1 MKNIQKGFTL
11 IELMVT
17 IAIMAIMLAIA
28 IPNLSEWV
36 AKRRVAAAAEKVA
49 NMIRFGRAEAAR
61 LNSPVYLCP
70 VQIRVDGTPNNQ
82 CRSYYVDDP
91 SYKGGSGLM
100 LWADSN
106 LDKRYERAK
115 DKSLKVSILNKADDP
130 QIKYQMR
137 SIKYD
142 GSDADKGA
150 NASILAFFPDGSI
163 RRITTQGANNPA
175 FRESYPVGGYVKFTL
190 TDGRTENKDIR
201 ARRAVVMLVSGSQV
215 SFCDAADTREA
226 CKYKQ

>member
-1 MKNIQKGFTL
+1 
-11 IELMVT
+11 
-17 IAIMAIMLAIA
+17 
-28 IPNLSEWV
+28 
-36 AKRRVAAAAEKVA
+36 
-49 NMIRFGRAEAAR
+49 MIRFGRAEAAR

-150 NASILAFFPDGSI
+150 NASILAFFPDG
-163 RRITTQGANNPA
+163 
-175 FRESYPVGGYVKFTL
+175 YPVGGYVKFTL